1 MNPTSPSKSEGSS
14 GSRFDALHKLQYA
27 FAAHIRDP
35 DNEPAPADVE
45 DRRMGIYRE
54 LFYNNIRSFISFNF
68 PVLKQLH
75 SKAEWNAMIR
85 DFYVRHR
92 CHTPLFPEL
101 PREFLQYIEEHR
113 GEAAGDPPFMLE
125 LAHYEW
131 VELALALDDA
141 DPDDVAVDRSGD
153 LLSQVPVVSPVA
165 WRLSYHF
172 PVHQIKPDYQPQKAP
187 ANPTHLMVYRAPDFK
202 VRFLEINPVTARLVE
217 LMQSQ
222 SSLTGLDCLNQ
233 VANELGMDEQSLR
246 APGKKILETLH
257 TKHIVLG
264 TAA

>member
-1 MNPTSPSKSEGSS
+1 MNAQSPQKSDGN
-14 GSRFDALHKLQYA
+14 RFEALHKLQYA

-35 DNEPAPADVE
+35 ENAPAPDDVE

-68 PVLKQLH
+68 PVLKRLH
-75 SKAEWNAMIR
+75 SKREWDAMIR

-101 PREFLQYIEEHR
+101 PREFLQYVEEFR
-113 GEAAGDPPFMLE
+113 GEDQGDPPFMLE

-131 VELALALDDA
+131 VELALALNDA
-141 DPDDVAVDRSGD
+141 DPDDIPVNRSGNLMD
-153 LLSQVPVVSPVA
+153 EVPVISPVA
-165 WRLSYHF
+165 WRLSYRF
-172 PVHQIKPDYQPQKAP
+172 PVHQIKPDYQPTEPP
-187 ANPTHLMVYRAPDFK
+187 AQPTHLIVYRAPDFK

-222 SSLTGLDCLNQ
+222 TNLTGLDCLKQ
-233 VANELGMDEQSLR
+233 VAIELGMDEAVLVDHGSR
-246 APGKKILETLH
+246 ILETLH
-257 TKHIVLG
+257 AKHIVLG
-264 TAA
+264 TAV